1 MRKFV
6 IASLILHAVVLLIF
20 GFGISDPF
28 QKTLK
33 DQQPL
38 LIDFVTIAEKSAA
51 PKLSPQ
57 QKVESSKPKPAVE
70 PETKPE
76 PEVPPKPPEVE
87 KPKPQEKKA
96 PEPEAVEEPVKPKSV
111 PIEKKPIEKK
121 EPPKK
126 QEEKKPEPKKPP
138 KEKPEFKKAKPKEQK
153 NNKAEVNLK
162 KDKVAPKPDKDKKSD
177 PKAKKQPKAALDD
190 LLKDVDKDADES
202 QGDDGAPA
210 QTIGDTVTASEIDA
224 LRQHMRKCWVVP
236 AGIKG
241 AKDMA
246 VDIKMEISKDGT
258 VVKADIV
265 DKARMASDGSFR
277 TAAESAKRAVLD
289 PQCSPLPL
297 PPGKYDQWKN
307 LEFSFNP
314 KDMY

>member
-1 MRKFV
+1 MMRNFV
-6 IASLILHAVVLLIF
+6 IASLILHAAVVLLFCI
-20 GFGISDPF
+20 GIGNPF

-38 LIDFVTIAEKSAA
+38 LIDFVNIAEKSAA

-57 QKVESSKPKPAVE
+57 QKIEPVKPKPQPE
-70 PETKPE
+70 PEVKPEPKPE
-76 PEVPPKPPEVE
+76 PEPVSKPQEAE
-87 KPKPQEKKA
+87 KPKPQEQKP
-96 PEPEAVEEPVKPKSV
+96 PEPEKVEEPVKPESIPVK
-111 PIEKKPIEKK
+111 KK

-126 QEEKKPEPKKPP
+126 KEEKKPDPKKSDS
-138 KEKPEFKKAKPKEQK
+138 KKTENPKPKEIK
-153 NNKAEVNLK
+153 NHKAEVNLK
-162 KDKVAPKPDKDKKSD
+162 KDKVVSKPDKDKKTD
-177 PKAKKQPKAALDD
+177 PKAKKQLKASLDD
-190 LLKDVDKDADES
+190 LLKDVDKDSDES

-210 QTIGDTVTASEIDA
+210 ETIGDTVTASEIDA

-246 VDIKMEISKDGT
+246 VDIKMELSKDGT
-258 VVKADIV
+258 VIKADIV
-265 DKARMASDGSFR
+265 DKSRMARDSAFR
-277 TAAESAKRAVLD
+277 TAAESAKRAALD

>member
-6 IASLILHAVVLLIF
+6 IASLMLHAVVLLIF
-20 GFGISDPF
+20 TFGIGDPF

-38 LIDFVTIAEKSAA
+38 LIDFVNIAEKSAA

-57 QKVESSKPKPAVE
+57 QKVEQAKPKTAPE
-70 PETKPE
+70 PKEEVKPE
-76 PEVPPKPPEVE
+76 PETPSKPPEVE
-87 KPKPQEKKA
+87 KPKPQEKKT
-96 PEPEAVEEPVKPKSV
+96 PEPKAVEEPIKPKSA
-111 PIEKKPIEKK
+111 PIVKKELLEKKK
-121 EPPKK
+121 
-126 QEEKKPEPKKPP
+126 EKKPEPSKPTKSKQEVKKD
-138 KEKPEFKKAKPKEQK
+138 KFKQQK
-153 NNKAEVNLK
+153 NKAEVNLK
-162 KDKVAPKPDKDKKSD
+162 KDKAAPKPDKDKKSD
-177 PKAKKQPKAALDD
+177 LKARKQPQAALED
-190 LLKDVDKDADES
+190 LLKDVDKEADES

-258 VVKADIV
+258 VTKADIV
-265 DKARMASDGSFR
+265 DKSRMASDSAFR